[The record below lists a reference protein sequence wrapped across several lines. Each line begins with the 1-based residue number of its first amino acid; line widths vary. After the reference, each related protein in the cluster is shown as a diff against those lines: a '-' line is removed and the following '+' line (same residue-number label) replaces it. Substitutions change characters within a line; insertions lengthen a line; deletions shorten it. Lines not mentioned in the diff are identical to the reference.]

1 MSTAQIPPRETL
13 PPEVASDAAQFARLN
28 SSHVSAEEVPSL
40 LLHMQDELSRS
51 RKREAL
57 WLSVIF
63 HMVIVMTLVNSD
75 KLARL
80 LPGYTIVA
88 MSPADLTR
96 QKDLTYLELPPDE
109 QAVTKRPKTDV
120 ISDKDRIASSKK
132 PQLDRKELKK
142 ILDASRPGRPGPQGP
157 AGQQTP
163 ASPPPEA
170 QQAGGSSSPPNQEPA
185 PNQTAQM
192 QAPPVEKPQPRPNF
206 GGGLSAGSA
215 IEQAARA
222 SVANRGG
229 FSGGGNGGDYG
240 LSQRGGFKAASGA
253 EIITDTRGVDFGPY
267 LARVKEVVKGN
278 WYNIIPE
285 SARPPILKKGKVA
298 IRFFIMKDGSV
309 ASMQWEGSSGDVSLD
324 RAAWGAITA
333 SHPFPPLP
341 KEFSGDYLGLRFHF
355 YYNPDSGELQ

>member
-1 MSTAQIPPRETL
+1 MSTAQIPPPGTL
-13 PPEVASDAAQFARLN
+13 PPEVASDAAQSARLQ
-28 SSHVSAEEVPSL
+28 SPLHVTAEEVPSL

-57 WLSVIF
+57 WLSVIL
-63 HMVIVMTLVNSD
+63 HLVIVMTLVNSD

-132 PQLDRKELKK
+132 PQLDRQELKK
-142 ILDASRPGRPGPQGP
+142 ILDASRPGRPGPQAP
-157 AGQQTP
+157 TGQQAP
-163 ASPPPEA
+163 VSPPPGA
-170 QQAGGSSSPPNQEPA
+170 QQAAAGSSPPTQDPA

-192 QAPPVEKPQPRPNF
+192 QAPPAERPRPSF

-229 FSGGGNGGDYG
+229 FSGGGNGGEYG

-267 LARVKEVVKGN
+267 LARVKEVVKSN

-355 YYNPDSGELQ
+355 YYNPDVGELQ